1 MAVRNFFAHK
11 TPDDVDP
18 SRRMAAAG
26 YPVTSTSTGEN
37 IAWGAQAN
45 ATPVRIVEGWMNSAG
60 HRENI
65 LRPQF
70 TEVGVGVAYDA
81 PIAASVETVRIY
93 TTDFGGRSP
102 AAR

>member
-1 MAVRNFFAHK
+1 
-11 TPDDVDP
+11 
-18 SRRMAAAG
+18 MAAAG

-37 IAWGAQAN
+37 LAWGTHAN
-45 ATPVRIVEGWMNSAG
+45 ATPVRIVDGWMNSAG

-81 PIAASVETVRIY
+81 PTAASVTPVGVY
-93 TTDFGGRSP
+93 TTDFGGLSP
-102 AAR
+102 ATR